1 MKRSNKILVSIL
13 LVICIIIFVLTY
25 YILYVGRDVP
35 ESVADKELS
44 GEKLTEGLY
53 KYDLDV
59 GDYNNGITVYNNVI
73 YYWEQIDDNYIFYK
87 RDIYTNK
94 NEKLGTFDSKNYY
107 CYFED
112 NYIDCSNDDNKKM
125 FNYDFKK
132 IYDGEQKT
140 IVPYKD
146 DLLTIEKDK
155 AYFKNKEYKKLDTDL
170 TNYNM

>member
-87 RDIYTNK
+87 RDIYTYK

-155 AYFKNKEYKKLDTDL
+155 AYFKR
-170 TNYNM
+170 M